1 MANWWGK
8 IAPMTEALGVALIA
22 VGLLVL
28 FVLGSRRTGRRA
40 SLLKLKPSPL
50 PTEGVELNVLHE
62 LELRGLAARA
72 KAERDEK
79 NRRWRRPF
87 GIFARLV
94 TYAALFLALYA
105 YWPKDISNTP
115 LAGLTLNDIIS
126 TAGAIV
132 FALFLIRS
140 LFSPSEDDQAKEV
153 WEAFGVIIM
162 FLGLAVSALFLLRH
176 FLA

>member
-1 MANWWGK
+1 
-8 IAPMTEALGVALIA
+8 
-22 VGLLVL
+22 
-28 FVLGSRRTGRRA
+28 
-40 SLLKLKPSPL
+40 
-50 PTEGVELNVLHE
+50 
-62 LELRGLAARA
+62 
-72 KAERDEK
+72 
-79 NRRWRRPF
+79 
-87 GIFARLV
+87 
-94 TYAALFLALYA
+94 LALYA